1 MSLCIN
7 PRCSQSSDPLNA
19 NNNICRN
26 CGSELLLQQRYR
38 VIRLLSDTS
47 GFGTVY
53 EADDRGEPKI
63 LKVLKEHLNSQP
75 KAVEL
80 FQKEAFVLS
89 QLKHP
94 GIPAVDSDGYFTF
107 VPRGSDQPLHCLV
120 MEKIE
125 GLNLEQWM
133 HNRGNEPIT
142 SEQALE
148 WLTQITQILDQVH
161 QQDYFHRDIKPPNI
175 MRRPNGQLVLIDF
188 GTAREVTGTYLAK
201 IGGSQNVTGIV
212 SVGYTPLEQAGGRA
226 VPQSDFFALGRTFVY
241 LLTGKH
247 PNDFLEDPRTGDLL
261 WRDITKPISKSL
273 ADLIDYM
280 MAPFPGN
287 RPQNTQIILDR
298 LVEVER
304 ALNSPQLA
312 SEPPQEQPIELTIS
326 DSLPSQ
332 KQLIEPT
339 LPNSLPSQPVQSQ
352 SISPNLSK
360 QQKSLLSQSG
370 SGKWLAGGTVLLM
383 GLGGIGYWQFA
394 QKPLSPTTAV
404 TNTSP
409 LPSAI
414 TTPSPLPPATTTP
427 SPSAITTP
435 SPSASATTTPS
446 LSAPRNSVQFPGKS
460 QAGGVTMEVKQ
471 EGGLQVKLKNEGTTS
486 VRFDDRS
493 LTVTDDKGK
502 DLYVPSSNLPRE
514 LAVGQEFSG
523 KVFVAILSDTKT
535 LSLRVTDVSDR
546 KLQLT
551 ISKIPAR

>member
-7 PRCSQSSDPLNA
+7 PRCPQSSDPLNA

-53 EADDRGEPKI
+53 EADDQGERKI
-63 LKVLKEHLNSQP
+63 LKVLKEHLNAQP

-80 FQKEAFVLS
+80 FQKEAIVLS
-89 QLKHP
+89 QLRHP
-94 GIPAVDSDGYFTF
+94 GIPRVEEDGYFTF
-107 VPRGSDQPLHCLV
+107 LVRDSDKSFHCLV

-133 HNRGNEPIT
+133 HNRGNQPIT

-148 WLTQITQILDQVH
+148 WLTQITQILAQVH

-212 SVGYTPLEQAGGRA
+212 SVGYTPPEQAGGRA

-247 PNDFLEDPRTGDLL
+247 PNDLLEDPRTGELL
-261 WRDITKPISKSL
+261 WRETGNGIKKSL

-287 RPQNTQIILDR
+287 RPQNTQVILDQ
-298 LVEVER
+298 LAEVER
-304 ALNSPQLA
+304 TFNSP
-312 SEPPQEQPIELTIS
+312 IS
-326 DSLPSQ
+326 TFEPSQ
-332 KQLIEPT
+332 DQT
-339 LPNSLPSQPVQSQ
+339 LTLTQPNLPKPSESIQSH
-352 SISPNLSK
+352 SISPNQST
-360 QQKSLLSQSG
+360 QQKPLVRQFDSS
-370 SGKWLAGGTVLLM
+370 KWLAGGTVLLL
-383 GLGGIGYWQFA
+383 GLGGIGYWQFT
-394 QKPLSPTTAV
+394 QKPLSSTPAITNTTSVPPAV

-409 LPSAI
+409 SPS
-414 TTPSPLPPATTTP
+414 PPATTNTSP
-427 SPSAITTP
+427 SPSAINNA
-435 SPSASATTTPS
+435 SPLPQ
-446 LSAPRNSVQFPGKS
+446 RNSSEFPDKS
-460 QAGGVTMEVKQ
+460 QAGGVTLKVLSVRQQGDK
-471 EGGLQVKLKNEGTTS
+471 LLLNVKLKNEGANS
-486 VRFDDRS
+486 VRFDENS
-493 LTVTDDKGK
+493 WNVTDDQNIA
-502 DLYVPSSNLPRE
+502 LLPTTDGLPKE
-514 LAVGQEFSG
+514 IAVGEDFSG
-523 KVFVAILSDTKT
+523 TVSVQTFSLGNANK
-535 LSLRVTDVSDR
+535 LSLTLTDFPDR
-546 KLQLT
+546 QLQLT
-551 ISKIPAR
+551 ISQIPVRK

>member
-7 PRCSQSSDPLNA
+7 PRCPQPSDPLNA

-53 EADDRGEPKI
+53 EADDQGELKI
-63 LKVLKEHLNSQP
+63 LKVLKEHLNAQS

-80 FQKEAFVLS
+80 FQKEAIVLS
-89 QLKHP
+89 QLRHP
-94 GIPAVDSDGYFTF
+94 GIPRVEEDGYFTF
-107 VPRGSDQPLHCLV
+107 LVRDSDNLFHCLV

-142 SEQALE
+142 PEQALE

-212 SVGYTPLEQAGGRA
+212 SVGYTPPEQAGGRA

-247 PNDFLEDPRTGDLL
+247 PNELLEDPRTGELL
-261 WRDITKPISKSL
+261 WRETGNGISKSL

-298 LVEVER
+298 LAEVER
-304 ALNSPQLA
+304 TWNLPQSTFESSQDQTLA
-312 SEPPQEQPIELTIS
+312 FTPPNLSKPSEPI
-326 DSLPSQ
+326 
-332 KQLIEPT
+332 
-339 LPNSLPSQPVQSQ
+339 QSQ
-352 SISPNLSK
+352 SISPNQST
-360 QQKSLLSQSG
+360 QQPSLRKSG
-370 SGKWLAGGTVLLM
+370 SNKWLAGSTVLLM
-383 GLGGIGYWQFA
+383 GLGGIGYWQFT
-394 QKPLSPTTAV
+394 QKPLSSTPATTNTSSLPSAVTNTSPSPPATTNTSPSPPAV

-409 LPSAI
+409 LPQ
-414 TTPSPLPPATTTP
+414 
-427 SPSAITTP
+427 
-435 SPSASATTTPS
+435 
-446 LSAPRNSVQFPGKS
+446 RNSSQFPQSS
-460 QAGGVTMEVKQ
+460 QAGGVTLEVLPVSRN
-471 EGGLQVKLKNEGTTS
+471 EGQLLLNVKLKNQGANS
-486 VRFDDRS
+486 VRFDVNS
-493 LTVTDDKGK
+493 LNVTDDQGQALYVTPGRFPQELPPGK
-502 DLYVPSSNLPRE
+502 D
-514 LAVGQEFSG
+514 FSG
-523 KVFVAILSDTKT
+523 TVSVPTFSIGNAKT
-535 LSLRVTDVSDR
+535 LSLTLTDVPDR
-546 KLQLT
+546 QLQLT
-551 ISKIPAR
+551 ISQIPVAR